1 VGNALSKR
9 LIADGWAVTGA
20 IRRGG
25 TFKSVEGVSLLEIGD
40 IDNNTDW
47 KMALKGIDAVVH
59 AAARVHVLKDTVAD
73 PLEAYRSVNVNGT
86 MNLAH
91 QAAAAGVRRFIF
103 LSSIKVNGEENS
115 VEYRETDKPAPLDS
129 YGISKMEAENKLRK
143 TAPEMGME
151 VVILRPPLI
160 YGPGVRANFLKL
172 LKAVDRGLPLPLASI
187 NNRRSMIYVE
197 NLVDAIAL
205 CLRHPKAADQTFL
218 LSDGE
223 NLSTPDLIHRIATA
237 LGKKKRLIPL
247 TPIIL
252 DILARVVG
260 KGQMASRLTGSL
272 TLDDS
277 KIRRELGW
285 NPPFTIGHG
294 IAKTVSWY
302 KHDCKPTR

>member
-1 VGNALSKR
+1 MGNALSKG

-25 TFKSVEGVSLLEIGD
+25 TFKSVEGVSLLEIGN

-172 LKAVDRGLPLPLASI
+172 LEVVDRGFPLPLASI

-197 NLVDAIAL
+197 NLVDAIVL

-260 KGQMASRLTGSL
+260 KGQMANRLTGSL
-272 TLDDS
+272 TVDDS

-285 NPPFTIGHG
+285 IPPFTIGHG

-302 KHDCKPTR
+302 EHDYKPTR